1 MPKKREYQA
10 LKLAKSSP
18 KNHSD
23 ICPVFTQNHSDIC
36 PVSPKITP
44 KSTAFKLVLVETTVL
59 FKYI

>member
-1 MPKKREYQA
+1 MQKKREYQA

-36 PVSPKITP
+36 PVFTQNHSK
-44 KSTAFKLVLVETTVL
+44 KYRVLISIGRDDC
-59 FKYI
+59 FI

>member
-36 PVSPKITP
+36 PVFTQNHSK
-44 KSTAFKLVLVETTVL
+44 
-59 FKYI
+59 KYRV